1 MTKEKKQ
8 TIKKE
13 VIKEKDQKNNTSP
26 VNLPKFTIRQLLEA
40 GVHFGHK
47 TSRRNTKMSKYIFGV
62 KNGLSIIDLQKT
74 GYLLN
79 ESLKVVN
86 QIAQNNGK
94 ILFVATKKQ
103 AKEIISSKVSEINM
117 PFVTERW
124 PGGMLTN
131 FKTTRKTIKK
141 MTSID
146 KMMKDGTAMHL
157 SKRERLQLTR
167 QRDKI
172 DKIFG
177 SISEMNRLPAAIF
190 IVDVKKEHIAV
201 AEAKNLNI
209 PIFAMVD
216 TNSSPEGVD
225 FIIPSNDDA
234 TKSIDLV
241 ITTLCDSIKDGL
253 GERKQAKDKIAEE
266 KAAKEAAKV
275 EVKEEGKLSEEDNK
289 EKKEVKS

>member
-1 MTKEKKQ
+1 MSPYIFDEKKG
-8 TIKKE
+8 I
-13 VIKEKDQKNNTSP
+13 
-26 VNLPKFTIRQLLEA
+26 
-40 GVHFGHK
+40 H
-47 TSRRNTKMSKYIFGV
+47 
-62 KNGLSIIDLQKT
+62 IIDLNKT
-74 GYLLN
+74 LIKLDDASN
-79 ESLKVVN
+79 AVN
-86 QIAQNNGK
+86 QIAKSGRK

-190 IVDVKKEHIAV
+190 VVDVKKEHIAV
-201 AEAKNLNI
+201 SEAKNLKI

-216 TNSSPEGVD
+216 TNSSPEGID

-241 ITTLCDSIKDGL
+241 ISALCDSIKEGL

-266 KAAKEAAKV
+266 KAAKEAAI
-275 EVKEEGKLSEEDNK
+275 EEAKLSEEDNK

>member
-1 MTKEKKQ
+1 MSPYIFDEKKG
-8 TIKKE
+8 I
-13 VIKEKDQKNNTSP
+13 
-26 VNLPKFTIRQLLEA
+26 
-40 GVHFGHK
+40 H
-47 TSRRNTKMSKYIFGV
+47 
-62 KNGLSIIDLQKT
+62 IIDLNKT
-74 GYLLN
+74 LVKLQDASN
-79 ESLKVVN
+79 AVN
-86 QIAQNNGK
+86 QIAKSGRK

-103 AKEIISSKVSEINM
+103 AKEIISTKVSEVNM

-146 KMMKDGTAMHL
+146 KMMKDGTANHL

-177 SISEMNRLPAAIF
+177 SISDMNRLPAAIF

-216 TNSSPEGVD
+216 TNSSPEGID

-234 TKSIDLV
+234 TKSIDLI
-241 ITTLCDSIKDGL
+241 ITNLCDSIKEGL
-253 GERKQAKDKIAEE
+253 GERKETKDKIAQE
-266 KAAKEAAKV
+266 KAARDAKKEAEKIS
-275 EVKEEGKLSEEDNK
+275 KEDNQEK
-289 EKKEVKS
+289 EEVKS

>member
-1 MTKEKKQ
+1 MAKVTFE
-8 TIKKE
+8 E
-13 VIKEKDQKNNTSP
+13 MLN
-26 VNLPKFTIRQLLEA
+26 A
-40 GVHFGHK
+40 GVHFGHL
-47 TSRRNTKMSKYIFGV
+47 RRKWNPAMAPYIFDEKKGIHV
-62 KNGLSIIDLQKT
+62 IDLNKTIQKAD
-74 GYLLN
+74 
-79 ESLKVVN
+79 EASDAMR
-86 QIAQNNGK
+86 QIAKSGRK

-117 PFVTERW
+117 PYVTERW

-190 IVDVKKEHIAV
+190 IVDIKKEHIAL
-201 AEAKNLNI
+201 AEARNLNI
-209 PIFAMVD
+209 PVFAMVD
-216 TNSSPEGVD
+216 TNSSPKNID
-225 FIIPSNDDA
+225 FVIPSNDDA
-234 TKSIDLV
+234 TKSIELIV
-241 ITTLCDSIKDGL
+241 GMMCEAIKEGL
-253 GERKQAKDKIAEE
+253 GERKASKDKIANEKIEAEAAE
-266 KAAKEAAKV
+266 KAKSKAA
-275 EVKEEGKLSEEDNK
+275 EEQSATAAE
-289 EKKEVKS
+289 